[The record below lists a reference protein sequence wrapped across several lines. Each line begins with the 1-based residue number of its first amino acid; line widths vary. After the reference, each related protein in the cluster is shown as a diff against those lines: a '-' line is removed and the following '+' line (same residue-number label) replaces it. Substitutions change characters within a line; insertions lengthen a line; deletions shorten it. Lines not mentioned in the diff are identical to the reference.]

1 MLTTRTLAVVGSAMA
16 LIVLGGCGGGS
27 KKLSKSDLAKQA
39 GAICAKATHDLDA
52 IPKPSNI
59 ADANQ
64 AATYF
69 SKAVSVADATMTKLR
84 KLKPSDDV
92 KSAWNK
98 YVDLQQQEV
107 DAFHNLRD
115 KAKKKDAS
123 GLKDIQKLPALD
135 SKVNAAARA
144 AGITGCATSSG

>member
-1 MLTTRTLAVVGSAMA
+1 MRAGIALLALAV
-16 LIVLGGCGGGS
+16 VLGGCGSGS
-27 KKLSKSDLAKQA
+27 KKLSKADLADQA
-39 GAICAKATHDLDA
+39 GAICAKATRDLDA

-69 SKAVSVADATMTKLR
+69 SKAVAVADATMTKLR
-84 KLKPSDDV
+84 KLKPSGDV

-135 SKVNAAARA
+135 ARVNSAARA

>member
-1 MLTTRTLAVVGSAMA
+1 VRAGVAIVALAV
-16 LIVLGGCGGGS
+16 VLGGCGGGS
-27 KKLSKSDLAKQA
+27 KKLSKSDLAHQA
-39 GAICAKATHDLDA
+39 GAICAKATRDLDA
-52 IPKPSNI
+52 IPKPANI

-92 KSAWNK
+92 KDAWNK

-123 GLKDIQKLPALD
+123 GLRDISKLPALD
-135 SKVNAAARA
+135 AKVNAAARA
-144 AGITGCATSSG
+144 AGITGCAS